1 MNTVT
6 VHTDPPYTVRIG
18 PGLLGRLGELLPS
31 VLSGCKIA
39 VITDDVVDR
48 LYGPSVEA
56 SLKEAGYPVSK
67 FVFLNGEAQKTLGTF
82 GSMLDFLAEEGF
94 DRSDGILALGGGV
107 TGDMAGFAAACYLR
121 GIRFVQAPTTFLA
134 AVDSSVG
141 GKTGINLNRGKN
153 LAGAFY
159 QPQAVFCDTD
169 VLQTLP
175 GEIYAEGT
183 AEAVKCA
190 VIGDPILFG
199 LLDKAS
205 FSEEEVIRRCVT
217 FKASVVEQDEKEEGL
232 RAILNFGHTLGHAM
246 EVCSNYT
253 IRHGRAVALGMIAVT
268 RAAEKSG
275 FAEKGTLDALRQIL
289 EIRGLWGSIEWNPEH
304 LLSAV
309 GADKKKRKDRLT
321 LVLPRRI
328 GACEPVSMNLDEAK
342 ALLRTG
348 LE

>member
-1 MNTVT
+1 MNTVI
-6 VHTDPPYTVRIG
+6 VNTDLAYPVRIG
-18 PGLLGRLGELLPS
+18 PGLLGKLGELLPS

-56 SLKEAGYPVSK
+56 SLKVAGYPVSK
-67 FVFLNGEAQKTLGTF
+67 FVFPNGEAQKGLTTF
-82 GSMLDFLAEEGF
+82 GAMLEFLAEEGF

-121 GIRFVQAPTTFLA
+121 GIRFVQVPTTFLA

-141 GKTGINLNRGKN
+141 GKTGVNLSRGKN
-153 LAGAFY
+153 LAGAFC

-169 VLQTLP
+169 VLKTLP
-175 GEIYAEGT
+175 HEIYAEGT

-190 VIGDPILFG
+190 VIGDPILFE
-199 LLDKAS
+199 LLGKTS

-217 FKASVVEQDEKEEGL
+217 LKASIVEQDEKEEGL
-232 RAILNFGHTLGHAM
+232 RALLNFGHTLAHAM
-246 EVCSNYT
+246 EICSEYT
-253 IRHGRAVALGMIAVT
+253 LRHGRAVALGMIAVT

-275 FAEKGTLDALRQIL
+275 FAEKGTLNALRHVL
-289 EIRGLWGSIEWNPEH
+289 EIRGLWGPVEWDAEH
-304 LLSAV
+304 LLSAI

-328 GACEPVSMNLDEAK
+328 GACELVSLNLEEAK
-342 ALLRTG
+342 TLLRTG